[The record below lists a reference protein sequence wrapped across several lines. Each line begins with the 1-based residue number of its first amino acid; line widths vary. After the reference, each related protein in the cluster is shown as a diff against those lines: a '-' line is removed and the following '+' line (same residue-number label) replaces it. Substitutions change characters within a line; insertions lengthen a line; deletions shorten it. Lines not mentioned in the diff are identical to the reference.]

1 MGIIK
6 YSRYYSSKWLQRP
19 NSVPTRSTRLCP
31 DAVADSF
38 PRMVGLTTSSLQRLA
53 ASTTRRSSLSSLP
66 GPWHGEPTTRRLKLT
81 NLRRRNLARP
91 LASKRLSLVC
101 PSRRSAAR
109 KPKEASRT
117 RDPVVKLLTRPSR
130 TLRAARLERDEYKSQ
145 FVCANVNR
153 RLESWARIRHNT

>member
-81 NLRRRNLARP
+81 NFRRRNLARP
-91 LASKRLSLVC
+91 LASRRLSLVC
-101 PSRRSAAR
+101 PSRRSAER
-109 KPKEASRT
+109 
-117 RDPVVKLLTRPSR
+117 RPSPVKTETR
-130 TLRAARLERDEYKSQ
+130 LPNSSQRMSRIARLFFDEIKIVYFYFLFSEIL
-145 FVCANVNR
+145 FIDA
-153 RLESWARIRHNT
+153 H

>member
-66 GPWHGEPTTRRLKLT
+66 GPWHGEPTKKIKVDELQKKKSRKTTRIQKAVVGMSIEEI
-81 NLRRRNLARP
+81 RRKKAE
-91 LASKRLSLVC
+91 
-101 PSRRSAAR
+101 SREDRDKAA
-109 KPKEASRT
+109 E
-117 RDPVVKLLTRPSR
+117 
-130 TLRAARLERDEYKSQ
+130 Q
-145 FVCANVNR
+145 
-153 RLESWARIRHNT
+153 

>member
-53 ASTTRRSSLSSLP
+53 ASNTRRSSLSSLP

-81 NLRRRNLARP
+81 NFRRRNLEDHSHPEGCRWHVHRGDP
-91 LASKRLSLVC
+91 Q
-101 PSRRSAAR
+101 
-109 KPKEASRT
+109 KEGRV
-117 RDPVVKLLTRPSR
+117 P
-130 TLRAARLERDEYKSQ
+130 
-145 FVCANVNR
+145 
-153 RLESWARIRHNT
+153 